1 MSPVRMSEVESAMRS
16 VLAFV
21 KSFNQHD
28 VAGMMQLISK
38 DCVFEDFAPAPD
50 GAVYTGKEAI
60 ANYYANLFGKFPDVK
75 IKAED
80 VFGFGKRCVMRWKL
94 EWGEEHLRGVDI
106 VRVEDDLIYERLSY
120 AKGNEIGAQKNVIE
134 G

>member
-1 MSPVRMSEVESAMRS
+1 MSPVRMSEVESGMRAA
-16 VLAFV
+16 LAFV

-28 VAGMMQLISK
+28 MAGMMQLISK
-38 DCVFEDFAPAPD
+38 DCVFEDFLPAPD
-50 GAVYTGKEAI
+50 CAVYTGKEAI
-60 ANYYANLFGKFPDVK
+60 AGYYAELFARLPDVQ

-80 VFGFGKRCVMRWKL
+80 VFGFGRRCVMRWRL

-120 AKGNEIGAQKNVIE
+120 AKGNMPPGD
-134 G
+134 